1 MFCIFKVQRKHWKK
15 SLAVLSV
22 GWLLKFF
29 LSLVYEKRRKYGQ
42 IFSFTWYFMNFFCLC
57 FLHWWPTN
65 KIVSQHPTLIPV
77 GWLLQGRT
85 EYCNDNNNSMKV
97 KWLKRYL
104 DYENLWSLLIEMSIF
119 SFENMGFVLKKKL
132 LVIGLKKFI
141 FSIGNI
147 QVSIITNAIGTSI

>member
-1 MFCIFKVQRKHWKK
+1 MFCIFKVQRKQKK
-15 SLAVLSV
+15 NLAVLSV

-29 LSLVYEKRRKYGQ
+29 SVFGVWEKKKIWTDILFHL
-42 IFSFTWYFMNFFCLC
+42 IFHEFFCLC

-65 KIVSQHPTLIPV
+65 KIISQHPTLIPV

-85 EYCNDNNNSMKV
+85 EYCNDNNNSMRV
-97 KWLKRYL
+97 KWLKSYL

-132 LVIGLKKFI
+132 LVIRLKKFI

>member
-1 MFCIFKVQRKHWKK
+1 
-15 SLAVLSV
+15 
-22 GWLLKFF
+22 
-29 LSLVYEKRRKYGQ
+29 
-42 IFSFTWYFMNFFCLC
+42 
-57 FLHWWPTN
+57 
-65 KIVSQHPTLIPV
+65 
-77 GWLLQGRT
+77 
-85 EYCNDNNNSMKV
+85 MKV

>member
-1 MFCIFKVQRKHWKK
+1 
-15 SLAVLSV
+15 
-22 GWLLKFF
+22 
-29 LSLVYEKRRKYGQ
+29 
-42 IFSFTWYFMNFFCLC
+42 
-57 FLHWWPTN
+57 
-65 KIVSQHPTLIPV
+65 
-77 GWLLQGRT
+77 
-85 EYCNDNNNSMKV
+85 MKV
-97 KWLKRYL
+97 KWLKSYL